1 MATAKQAAQ
10 ASVTPTPKKASPSKT
25 APAKAA
31 TKKAATKQAT
41 ARKSAAKAAPAQRSA
56 SATAKAPSK
65 SAATKKVAAQKVA
78 AKKTA
83 PVSRVQ
89 GGVATP
95 IKSTAKAPAKSAAKK
110 AAPAAKASPAKKTA
124 PAKKA
129 APATKG
135 APATKAAA
143 KAAAPAAKRP
153 SAAKSASYAVK
164 GNEDPWTATELTA
177 VRAELQHDANTLRAE
192 IEAAEEDLQGLIRD
206 GGDGAGDDQA
216 DAGAKTFEREHEISL
231 TNNAR
236 DMLLQ
241 IERALQRLDDGTYGV
256 CENCGEPIG
265 KGRLQAAP
273 RATLCIPCKQREERR

>member
-41 ARKSAAKAAPAQRSA
+41 AKKSAAKAAPAQRSA

-83 PVSRVQ
+83 PVSKVQ
-89 GGVATP
+89 GKVATP
-95 IKSTAKAPAKSAAKK
+95 IKSTAKAPAKS
-110 AAPAAKASPAKKTA
+110 
-124 PAKKA
+124 
-129 APATKG
+129 PATKG